1 MRLIDADKLLGDIE
15 KYHVSDG
22 KFQHWVQIQQTVQSD
37 SKETSATHN
46 ALDTI
51 SRQAAYD
58 ALMAEPL
65 KWDDSSVWESA
76 RCHQWMMDMDVI
88 KALPPAQTELEDKIL
103 AIGYTGEEGH
113 IYIGGRLFAVRELA
127 Q

>member
-1 MRLIDADKLLGDIE
+1 M
-15 KYHVSDG
+15 
-22 KFQHWVQIQQTVQSD
+22 IQND
-37 SKETSATHN
+37 
-46 ALDTI
+46 DTI

-88 KALPPAQTELEDKIL
+88 KALPPVAPERK
-103 AIGYTGEEGH
+103 TGG
-113 IYIGGRLFAVRELA
+113 VDNK
-127 Q
+127 

>member
-1 MRLIDADKLLGDIE
+1 MVLIE
-15 KYHVSDG
+15 NN
-22 KFQHWVQIQQTVQSD
+22 QH
-37 SKETSATHN
+37 SKTCNQLAT
-46 ALDTI
+46 DTI

-76 RCHQWMMDMDVI
+76 RCYQWMMDMDVI
-88 KALPPAQTELEDKIL
+88 KALPSAQTELEDKIL